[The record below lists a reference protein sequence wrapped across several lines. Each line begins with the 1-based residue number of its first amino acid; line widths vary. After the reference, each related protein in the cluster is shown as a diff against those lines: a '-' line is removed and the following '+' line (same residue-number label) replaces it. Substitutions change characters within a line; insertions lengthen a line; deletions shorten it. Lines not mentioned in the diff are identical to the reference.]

1 MTCCASDANKDSYCI
16 TIAAALALRIVLSRE
31 NKKRED
37 YIVNE
42 EERDRLAFMDLT
54 DKEVSNANT
63 TYTLQKGADC

>member
-16 TIAAALALRIVLSRE
+16 TIAAALALHIVLSRE

-63 TYTLQKGADC
+63 TYTLQKRADR